1 MAALA
6 IAACDRKRRVF
17 CGCKA
22 GMKLPHWH
30 HQATIAVR
38 FSACTLKR
46 FLLRRLGGF
55 LAEVQLANISSENQ

>member
-1 MAALA
+1 
-6 IAACDRKRRVF
+6 
-17 CGCKA
+17 
-22 GMKLPHWH
+22 MKLPHWH